1 MGATEP
7 PPVEQGSLP
16 DGGLAD
22 YPAVSST
29 GDAAVDDVL
38 HTLTAMPEL
47 AEADQHTAYEQL
59 HDELLAELNT
69 EHS

>member
-7 PPVEQGSLP
+7 HPAEQRALP
-16 DGGLAD
+16 DSGPSEF
-22 YPAVSST
+22 PAVSAT
-29 GDAAVDDVL
+29 GDVSVDGVL
-38 HTLTAMPEL
+38 HTLTSMPEL

-69 EHS
+69 EHG